1 MATLVAS
8 PLMFNPRNVDT
19 ASAAAAADHT
29 SSPLTHS
36 TTNSTSVNDVL
47 RRDIFASAIAQAE
60 QGTGQNALAR
70 LTSNPVLFVE
80 ASDPTPSSLAATIIG
95 NSKFELLDDSKVS
108 SAEDSSASGAKAA
121 VNDVKV
127 GDISG
132 TQIRQRHTSLCCF
145 AAVRNPSL
153 DL

>member
-19 ASAAAAADHT
+19 VAAAADHT

-36 TTNSTSVNDVL
+36 TTTTVTDHL

-95 NSKFELLDDSKVS
+95 NSKFELLDDSKLS
-108 SAEDSSASGAKAA
+108 SAEDSSASGAKAV